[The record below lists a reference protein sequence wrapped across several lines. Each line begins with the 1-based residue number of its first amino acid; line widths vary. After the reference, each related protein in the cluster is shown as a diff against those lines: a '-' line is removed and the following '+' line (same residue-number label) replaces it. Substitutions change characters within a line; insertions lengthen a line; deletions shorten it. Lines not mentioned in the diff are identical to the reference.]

1 MWEHLTLAFT
11 THDLIRKTLALA
23 YILESWLNGSVSSV
37 LTQLFPAGYSMIRE
51 PRWGIGGRVAEH
63 FESDLVYNK
72 SPFQGR
78 KKKKIIQVYPF
89 SARMPVKMQKPWWSA
104 DLQEHLAKDLL
115 SELTELQSTFH
126 KIVMLKDFWAQA
138 EFTFGIF
145 STMAVKPRQEYSRK
159 LSQLGGSLTL
169 PERL

>member
-1 MWEHLTLAFT
+1 MWEHITLALT
-11 THDLIRKTLALA
+11 THDLIRKILALA
-23 YILESWLNGSVSSV
+23 CVLESWLNGSVSSV

-63 FESDLVYNK
+63 FEYDLVYNK
-72 SPFQGR
+72 SLFQEG
-78 KKKKIIQVYPF
+78 KKKIIQVYLL
-89 SARMPVKMQKPWWSA
+89 SARMPVKTQKTWWSA
-104 DLQEHLAKDLL
+104 DLQEYLAKDLL

-126 KIVMLKDFWAQA
+126 KTVMLRDFWAQA
-138 EFTFGIF
+138 KYTSGIF
-145 STMAVKPRQEYSRK
+145 SAMTVKLCQVYSRK